1 MPLKIELKPGE
12 RAILNGVVIEGASD
26 GRTEFVVLNRAT
38 IMRERHII
46 REEDANT
53 PVKRLYF
60 ALQMLYIEPAQKET
74 FLPLFHNYA
83 KALGT
88 TLSLPT
94 LKFALEQI
102 VASTEA
108 GQFYEA
114 LKICRAMIETEE
126 RLFEYGRALR
136 QHQKPIELEIPE
148 DLDFAALAEKF
159 KAQARA
165 EAEKQTEGAGA

>member
-26 GRTEFVVLNRAT
+26 GRTEFVVLNRAS

-74 FLPLFHNYA
+74 FLPLFQRYA
-83 KALGT
+83 DALERA
-88 TLSLPT
+88 LSLPT

-108 GQFYEA
+108 EHFYEA
-114 LKICRAMIETEE
+114 LKICRTMIETEE
-126 RLFEYGRALR
+126 RLFEYSRALKA
-136 QHQKPIELEIPE
+136 HQQPVELDMPDNI
-148 DLDFAALAEKF
+148 DFAALAERF
-159 KAQARA
+159 RAQGEMADA
-165 EAEKQTEGAGA
+165 

>member
-53 PVKRLYF
+53 PIKRLYF
-60 ALQMLYIEPAQKET
+60 ALQMLYIEPAQRET
-74 FLPLFHNYA
+74 YLPLFYNYA
-83 KALGT
+83 KALET

-102 VASTEA
+102 VASAEG

-114 LKICRAMIETEE
+114 LKICRAMIDTEE
-126 RLFEYGRALR
+126 RLFEYSRVLKE
-136 QHQKPIELEIPE
+136 HQKPIELEIP
-148 DLDFAALAEKF
+148 DDMDFAALAERF
-159 KAQARA
+159 KARA
-165 EAEKQTEGAGA
+165 QETAG

>member
-38 IMRERHII
+38 IMRERHILK
-46 REEDANT
+46 EEEANT

-60 ALQMLYIEPAQKET
+60 ALQMMYIEPAQKEDYEVLLNK
-74 FLPLFHNYA
+74 FAGDLER
-83 KALGT
+83 

-94 LKFALEQI
+94 LRFALEQI
-102 VASTEA
+102 VACA
-108 GQFYEA
+108 KNGQFYEA

-126 RLFEYGRALR
+126 HLFEYSR
-136 QHQKPIELEIPE
+136 QLNAAHQAAAPPIP
-148 DLDFAALAEKF
+148 DDVDFASLAARMLAEHG
-159 KAQARA
+159 
-165 EAEKQTEGAGA
+165 EKV